1 MRWTIEKAHFS
12 CIIYLWPSVLHALS
26 FIADWRTV
34 LITNQVDGWE
44 EMPSFSSVLPESQ
57 DILSSFTHIDFLSV
71 ALIKI
76 AVLQSNSLARNE
88 EGINQLSV
96 KYSNFIIVQNDYGWK
111 FGSGMR
117 LWKYLNSQIKIY
129 FS

>member
-1 MRWTIEKAHFS
+1 M
-12 CIIYLWPSVLHALS
+12 
-26 FIADWRTV
+26 
-34 LITNQVDGWE
+34 LITNHVDGWG

-57 DILSSFTHIDFLSV
+57 DILSSFAHIDFLSV

-96 KYSNFIIVQNDYGWK
+96 KYSNFIIVQNDYGLE

-117 LWKYLNSQIKIY
+117 LWKMPQYLNSQIKIY
-129 FS
+129 FSWLIDVFFIVYADSSFL